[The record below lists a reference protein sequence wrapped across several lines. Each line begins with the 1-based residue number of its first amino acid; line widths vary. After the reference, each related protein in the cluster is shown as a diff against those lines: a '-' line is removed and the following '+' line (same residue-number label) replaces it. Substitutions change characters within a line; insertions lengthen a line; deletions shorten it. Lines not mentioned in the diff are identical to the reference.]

1 MDAIRAAARTAC
13 VEETVERFKD
23 GFDTTVGERGMTLSG
38 GQKQRVAIARLLVG
52 RSPVMIFDDS
62 LSAVDAET
70 DVKIRHALRHD
81 FKGRTVILISHRI
94 ATLMEADRILVLSN
108 GRIAETGTHDE
119 LMRHDGIYRRNYEI
133 QMKRTE
139 DADNTL
145 SASVPHAR
153 GGVS

>member
-1 MDAIRAAARTAC
+1 
-13 VEETVERFKD
+13 
-23 GFDTTVGERGMTLSG
+23 MTLSG
-38 GQKQRVAIARLLVG
+38 GQKQRTAIARLLVG

-108 GRIAETGTHDE
+108 GRIVETGTHDE
-119 LMRHDGIYRRNYEI
+119 LMRRDGIYRRNYEL
-133 QMKRTE
+133 QMKSPE
-139 DADNTL
+139 DEDDAP
-145 SASVPHAR
+145 SAPQTAEVCHE
-153 GGVS
+153 